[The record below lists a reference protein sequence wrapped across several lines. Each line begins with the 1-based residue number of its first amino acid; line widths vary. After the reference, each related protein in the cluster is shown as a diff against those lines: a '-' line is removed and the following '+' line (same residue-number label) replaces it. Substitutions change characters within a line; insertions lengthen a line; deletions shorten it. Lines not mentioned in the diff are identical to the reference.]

1 MPTGRLRTSMSAVG
15 TESTRFASKKS
26 AFWDGGNL
34 QNIRGK
40 YRDWIKADDGKIFL
54 DVDYSQSDDVF
65 IAYESQD
72 PDKIEVIEAG
82 LDSHAVNGEL
92 FFGMP
97 YDQIVAGKKANDPLI
112 VHPTNGIR
120 QISKRIV
127 HGSNFQ
133 MAAMTLYVSQMGRD
147 ATVETARI
155 LGYKDAHTWTQ
166 EQLIAL
172 CGRLMGFYR
181 KKYKRLNTKEW
192 YAEILTELKTKGSI
206 TNAYG
211 ITRNFLG
218 SPDDNGTQREATSF
232 YGQSGTAGNMN
243 RVMYEIDHG
252 YIPEYFRDGPNPD
265 AREKPLRMDWASH
278 GFAFHLQVHDNFVSQ
293 LDTRH
298 PRWKEAAANLLTV
311 MNRPVTI
318 HGRSVR
324 IRAEAEIGTHW
335 GKNMTPWNGDI
346 HDLDRIVTSV
356 RTQKGIAA

>member
-1 MPTGRLRTSMSAVG
+1 MLPLYDVFGLRERNSRGRFVDRTKELKGDNAPSAGKIPLKLAKSEHPFFKYVLDKLDEAQEPRVQLSNIFGYSQEDGTVKGGLFMPTGRLRTSMSAVG
-15 TESTRFASKKS
+15 TETTRFASKKS

-72 PDKIEVIEAG
+72 PDKIAVIEAG

-147 ATVETARI
+147 ATLLRQREYSDTKTRTRG
-155 LGYKDAHTWTQ
+155 LKNSCQ
-166 EQLIAL
+166 L
-172 CGRLMGFYR
+172 CGKAHADSIARN
-181 KKYKRLNTKEW
+181 KATHDTKEW
-192 YAEILTELKTKGSI
+192 YAEILHELKTKGSI

-218 SPDDNGTQREATSF
+218 SPEDNGTQREATRSSAVG
-232 YGQSGTAGNMN
+232 YSWQ
-243 RVMYEIDHG
+243 YESSNV
-252 YIPEYFRDGPNPD
+252 RD
-265 AREKPLRMDWASH
+265 
-278 GFAFHLQVHDNFVSQ
+278 
-293 LDTRH
+293 
-298 PRWKEAAANLLTV
+298 
-311 MNRPVTI
+311 
-318 HGRSVR
+318 
-324 IRAEAEIGTHW
+324 
-335 GKNMTPWNGDI
+335 
-346 HDLDRIVTSV
+346 
-356 RTQKGIAA
+356 